1 MRSSYLYSY
10 CKGLARILYYLR
22 QSLSRSL
29 MRDGDMLP
37 RKETN
42 VKNGLNSLEVSQ
54 YLTSHLSGPTLKLEK
69 KTPDHP
75 RLKLRRR
82 ASGKGDSETAETVQV
97 SVRNS

>member
-1 MRSSYLYSY
+1 
-10 CKGLARILYYLR
+10 
-22 QSLSRSL
+22 
-29 MRDGDMLP
+29 MLP
-37 RKETN
+37 RKEAS
-42 VKNGLNSLEVSQ
+42 VKKGYNSLEFSQ

-75 RLKLRRR
+75 RLKLKWG

>member
-1 MRSSYLYSY
+1 
-10 CKGLARILYYLR
+10 
-22 QSLSRSL
+22 
-29 MRDGDMLP
+29 MLP

-42 VKNGLNSLEVSQ
+42 VKKGLNSLEFSQ

-75 RLKLRRR
+75 RLKLKRR

>member
-1 MRSSYLYSY
+1 
-10 CKGLARILYYLR
+10 
-22 QSLSRSL
+22 
-29 MRDGDMLP
+29 MLP

-42 VKNGLNSLEVSQ
+42 VKRGLNSLEVSQ
-54 YLTSHLSGPTLKLEK
+54 YSTSRLSGPTLKLEK

-75 RLKLRRR
+75 RLKLKRR